1 MYIEH
6 ELFDRYKGHIISYY
20 HHFTVSEIEA
30 GQLKSLA
37 KMSHSKLQT
46 QLCMFCSMYKLPSK
60 DKEALLKCKR
70 ERIIIATVK
79 VS

>member
-6 ELFDRYKGHIISYY
+6 ELFARYKGHIISYY
-20 HHFTVSEIEA
+20 HHFIDSETGA
-30 GQLKSLA
+30 GQIKSLA
-37 KMSHSKLQT
+37 KMSHSQLRT

-60 DKEALLKCKR
+60 DKEAFLKWKR